1 MKRVKY
7 LNNRDLLT
15 QIHASKNTYCSYVLP
30 EYAHYDLIVANLKKV
45 NASAVAQARKAKA
58 KRLTQEAWEAAK
70 ESGLKKIKLA
80 DYTVSPR
87 KIDKT
92 DLVFRVMTFDHVP
105 LDGDRKKNPKQTA
118 DHHSKVN
125 FPPFQHYKYDDKGRL
140 ICVGKSHWVG
150 GMNNG
155 YFSCDHGK
163 MTNQLALMYMKLC
176 ERYGTRS
183 NWRGYTYNDEMQ
195 SQALMQLSQIGLQF
209 DESKSDNPFAY
220 YTAAITNSFT
230 RILNIEKKNQAIR
243 DDLLE
248 FNGMMPSFTR
258 QNENETAGPS
268 YKKMMKEAHGD
279 VHEVN
284 KTTLKKLNRTLK
296 KKGKLDADD
305 FTEVK
310 FKNKIDMTNHK
321 PTVKKKW

>member
-7 LNNRDLLT
+7 LNNRDLLL
-15 QIHASKNTYCSYVLP
+15 QIHASKNTYCSYVTP
-30 EYAHYDLIVANLKKV
+30 EDAQFDLIVPNLKKI
-45 NASAVAQARKAKA
+45 NANAIAMARKAKA
-58 KRLTQEAWEAAK
+58 KRLTQEAWETAK
-70 ESGLKKIKLA
+70 ESGLKKIKLV

-92 DLVFRVMTFDHVP
+92 DLVFRVMMFDHVP
-105 LDGDRKKNPKQTA
+105 LDSERKKNPKQTS
-118 DHHSKVN
+118 DHHTKVN
-125 FPPFQHYKYDDKGRL
+125 FPPFQHYRLDKNNKTV
-140 ICVGKSHWVG
+140 CVGKSHWIG
-150 GMNNG
+150 GMENG
-155 YFSCDHGK
+155 YFSCVHGK
-163 MTNQLALMYMKLC
+163 MTNTLAMMYMKLC

-248 FNGMMPSFTR
+248 YNNMMPSFTR
-258 QNENETAGPS
+258 QNENSTSAPS
-268 YKKMMKEAHGD
+268 YKKMMETVHGD
-279 VHEVN
+279 VMQVN
-284 KTTLKKLNRTLK
+284 KTGIAKLNKVLK
-296 KKGKLDADD
+296 KKGKIETKD
-305 FTEVK
+305 FKTVNSK
-310 FKNKIDMTNHK
+310 KVDMTNHK